1 MYCVQCEQSNKGGC
15 AVKVGSCGKTADVA
29 DMQDVLLRLMEGV
42 SVYADRAARVGARD
56 AAVDAFTPHAWFT
69 TLTNVN
75 FDARRFDGLIAEAL
89 ALRERARTLAEAAGA
104 DLSDLPEPATWN
116 PGTTASEIAAAAP
129 MAAIQRFMDRDGPS
143 IVGLR
148 NLILYGL
155 KGTAAYSEHARVL
168 GTEEAAVSAEFH
180 RISAFLAADP
190 TDMNA
195 LLTEALAVGAL
206 NLKVMELLDAANT
219 GRFGHPEVT
228 MVRMSPVKGK
238 AILVSGHD
246 MGDLEAILQQ
256 TAGKGINVYTHGEL
270 MPANAYPGLK
280 KFPHLVGNYGGA
292 WQDQQKEFAAFPGA
306 IVMTSNCL
314 INPEIRGYQDR
325 IFTAGPV
332 GWNGLPHIEN
342 HDFSP
347 VIACALA
354 QPGFAEDAAEQR
366 IPAGFARNTVMGV
379 ADTLLGMIKEGDVK
393 NLFLIGGCDGAR
405 PGRNYFHDLAM
416 ATPKDSLILTLGCGK
431 FRFNREDLGD
441 IKGVPRVLD
450 MGQCND
456 AYSAIQVAV
465 AVAGALGCEVNDLPL
480 HYGISWF
487 EQKATAVLLTM
498 LHLGLKRIHLGPT
511 LPQFLTPEVLGV
523 LVEKFDIRPTG
534 DAREDLAR
542 MLEAA

>member
-15 AVKVGSCGKTADVA
+15 AVKVGSCGKTAEVA
-29 DMQDVLLRLMEGV
+29 DMQDVLLRLMQGV
-42 SVYADRAARVGARD
+42 SVYADRAAKAGARD
-56 AAVDAFTPHAWFT
+56 ADVDAFTPHAWFT

-75 FDARRFDGLIAEAL
+75 FDETRFAGLISRALEMRDKAKACAEQ
-89 ALRERARTLAEAAGA
+89 AGA
-104 DLSDLPEPATWN
+104 DLSALPEPATWN
-116 PGTTASEIAAAAP
+116 PGTAPEEWAAAAP
-129 MAAIQRFMDRDGPS
+129 FAAIQRFMHRDGPS

-180 RISAFLAADP
+180 RISAFLATDP
-190 TDMNA
+190 VDVDA
-195 LLTEALAVGAL
+195 LLAESLAVGAL

-228 MVRMSPVKGK
+228 MVRMTPVAGK

-246 MGDLEAILQQ
+246 MGDLEAILQR
-256 TAGKGINVYTHGEL
+256 TAGLGINVYTHGEL
-270 MPANAYPGLK
+270 LPANAYPGLK
-280 KFPHLVGNYGGA
+280 KYPHLVGNYGGA
-292 WQDQQKEFAAFPGA
+292 WQDQQKDFAAFPGA

-314 INPEIRGYQDR
+314 INPEIRGYADR

-347 VIACALA
+347 VISCALA
-354 QPGFAEDAAEQR
+354 QPGFEEDAPEER

-405 PGRNYFHDLAM
+405 PGRNYFHDLAVN
-416 ATPKDSLILTLGCGK
+416 TPQDSLILTLGCGK
-431 FRFNREDLGD
+431 FRFNREDLGT
-441 IKGVPRVLD
+441 IKGIPRVLD

-456 AYSAIQVAV
+456 AFSAIQVAV
-465 AVAGALGCEVNDLPL
+465 AVAGALDCAVNDLPL

-511 LPQFLTPEVLGV
+511 LPQFLTPEVLEL
-523 LVEKFDIRPTG
+523 LVEKFEIRPTG
-534 DAREDLAR
+534 DAKEDLAR